1 MAMSTPVSPR
11 LFRSFRLLLAVM
23 TMVSVLL
30 PARLARTAS
39 AQATTSMLLVLNDTA
54 ANPFGKYLG
63 EILRYEGLSAFDTIN
78 LADVTAGTLS
88 QYSLVL
94 LAPTAL
100 TSAQATLFSD
110 HVTAGRRLI
119 AFKPDAQ
126 IKSLFGLGA
135 ASGSL
140 NDVYVRVTPGSRITP
155 APGVDEFI
163 EFDIVT
169 RTLQTKA
176 PADRYALEPNAN
188 EIARLYSDAITPT
201 PFPAVAAK
209 GRAVAFVYDLGRAIA
224 YLRQGNP
231 SGLTPNGVPVTRTQ
245 ELYERWVDLDRVDIP
260 QADEQ
265 IRLLARVIHTLSTD
279 GLAVPQTWYF
289 PNKAPSVLL
298 VTADAHANP
307 TSYFDRLN
315 ETVNGVGGKVSIY
328 SSISD
333 QISTTLINAY
343 SAQGHNVSPLIYAKR
358 IDTSFGINNLT
369 EGFLVSTLY
378 FTQTY
383 GLPPLKHYRT
393 FDNAWEGWSR
403 GAEIA
408 AAAGYRMDLNTM
420 HVGKWLQKP
429 DGGWARGHFTGGG
442 RPIPFVKADG
452 TIVDVYQQP
461 TQLYDQQLMPIN
473 SNFENLALPAG
484 GIAATRGLID
494 RSIGRDY
501 AALALNVNV
510 DYTFP
515 EPMQWV
521 SDTIRYAA
529 AKGVPSLSMNEWL
542 RFTDVRRGA
551 RYTNVSYDAPTGVL
565 NFTLVASATSGVSLT
580 VMLPTI
586 YRGRSLVTATVDG
599 APVTI
604 ARDLVKQSE
613 YGFVTVPAG
622 TRAFDVRYSQ
632 DTPISGL
639 SATNNSPVFLRQPV
653 VFTATASVGSN
664 VRYVWNF
671 GDGEFGN
678 GAVVTHTYSAWPASG
693 TISVSLQARNGES
706 TALASTLVTLRLPP
720 AAYLPLAA
728 KP

>member
-1 MAMSTPVSPR
+1 M
-11 LFRSFRLLLAVM
+11 LLAVM
-23 TMVSVLL
+23 ILL
-30 PARLARTAS
+30 AAALPLQPARSAS
-39 AQATTSMLLVLNDTA
+39 TQATTPMLLVLNDTA

-63 EILRYEGLSAFDTIN
+63 EVLRYEGLTAFDTAN
-78 LADVTAGTLS
+78 LADVTSGTLS

-100 TSAQATLFSD
+100 TAAQATLFSD
-110 HVTAGRRLI
+110 HVSAGRRLI

-140 NDVYVRVTPGSRITP
+140 NDSYVRVTPGSRITP
-155 APGVDEFI
+155 APGVEEFI
-163 EFDIVT
+163 EFDVVT
-169 RTLQTKA
+169 RTLQTKVS
-176 PADRYALEPNAN
+176 ADRYALEPNAN

-209 GRAVAFVYDLGRAIA
+209 GRAVAFVYDLARAVA

-231 SGLTPNGVPVTRTQ
+231 SGQTINGVPVTRTQ

-265 IRLLARVIHTLSTD
+265 IRLLARVIHTLSSD

-289 PNKAPSVLL
+289 PNQAPSVLL

-358 IDTSFGINNLT
+358 VDTSYGINNLT
-369 EGFLVSTLY
+369 EGFVASTLY
-378 FTQTY
+378 YTETY
-383 GLPPLKHYRT
+383 ALPPLKHYRT

-408 AAAGYRMDLNTM
+408 TAAGYRMDLNAM
-420 HVGKWLQKP
+420 HVGRWLQKP

-452 TIVDVYQQP
+452 TVIDVYQQP

-484 GIAATRGLID
+484 GIAATRGIID
-494 RSIGRDY
+494 RSVSRDY

-521 SDTIRYAA
+521 SDTIKYAA
-529 AKGVPSLSMNEWL
+529 AKGAPSLSMNDWL
-542 RFTDVRRGA
+542 RFIDVRRAA
-551 RYTNVSYDAPTGVL
+551 RYTNLSYDATTGAL

-586 YRGRSLVTATVDG
+586 YRNRSLVSATVDG
-599 APVTI
+599 SPVTV
-604 ARDLVKQSE
+604 ARTLIKQSE
-613 YGFVTVPAG
+613 YGFVAVPAG
-622 TRAFDVRYSQ
+622 TREFVVRYAQ
-632 DTPISGL
+632 DAPISGL

-653 VFTATASVGSN
+653 VFSATVTAGSN

-671 GDGEFGN
+671 GDGELGS
-678 GAVVTHTYSAWPASG
+678 GAVVTHTYVTWPASG
-693 TISVSLQARNGES
+693 TVSVTLQARNGES
-706 TALASTLVTLRLPP
+706 TVAAGTLVTLRLPP
-720 AAYLPLAA
+720 VAYMPLAQRQ
-728 KP
+728 